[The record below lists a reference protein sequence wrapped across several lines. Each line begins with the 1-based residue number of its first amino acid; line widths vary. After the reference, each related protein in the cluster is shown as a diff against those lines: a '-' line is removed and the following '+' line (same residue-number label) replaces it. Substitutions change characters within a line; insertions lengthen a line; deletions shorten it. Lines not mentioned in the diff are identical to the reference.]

1 MTHAHR
7 SSPAATRR
15 LVAPLAAACL
25 GALLAVTAA
34 RAQVLAMV
42 NPTQASITVIGDEP
56 AVRELVVSNLGAAPV
71 RVRVRLS
78 DWSLSERGEIGLE
91 PLGSNQRSLKG
102 ALSVTP
108 VEQTIAAGASGRIE
122 VRVAL
127 DSKGPPTRWGIVLS
141 EVRSLFAPAGVPGS
155 PAATELGTTVLV
167 SRVPADQVH
176 AELVGLTARALGRDS
191 IAITARVHNTG
202 LRYFVM
208 TGSAALTDSA
218 GARLGGGPMEPG
230 LVLPGAVRSF
240 EWSGHVARG
249 HDACIASATFD
260 SGEPELLMGET
271 RFRWPARFTPVA
283 DAGRGPR

>member
-1 MTHAHR
+1 MTPAHL
-7 SSPAATRR
+7 SSRAATRR
-15 LVAPLAAACL
+15 MAAPVAAVCL
-25 GALLAVTAA
+25 GALLAATPA

-42 NPTQASITVIGDEP
+42 NPTQANITVIGNEP

-78 DWSLSERGEIGLE
+78 DWSLSEWGEIGLE
-91 PLGSNQRSLKG
+91 PLGSSQRSLKG

-108 VEQTIAAGASGRIE
+108 AEQTIAAGASGRIQ

-127 DSKGPPTRWGIVLS
+127 DPKGPPTRWGIVLS
-141 EVRSLFAPAGVPGS
+141 EVQSLFAPPGVPGS
-155 PAATELGTTVLV
+155 PAVTELGTTLLV

-176 AELVGLTARALGRDS
+176 AEIVGLSARALGRDS

-202 LRYFVM
+202 LRYFVV
-208 TGSAALTDSA
+208 TGSAAFTDSS
-218 GARLGGGPMEPG
+218 GRRLGGGPMEPG

-249 HDACIASATFD
+249 RGACIATATFD

-271 RFRWPARFTPVA
+271 RFRWPARFAPVA
-283 DAGRGPR
+283 DAGHEPR